1 MNENGIKIVTI
12 DSIMGKFIYMLVKK
26 IDEGLFRELV
36 FVLLIFRKSLNE
48 VYSKNLDKSQPDI
61 PNLNFTK
68 DSLGMRMLEHVNEFI
83 LCYYD
88 ILSKPY
94 KKIINSPCFIARK
107 EREYICLVKFMFLFG
122 RWVYL

>member
-48 VYSKNLDKSQPDI
+48 AYSKNLDKSQPDT
-61 PNLNFTK
+61 PNLNFTR
-68 DSLGMRMLEHVNEFI
+68 DSLGMRML
-83 LCYYD
+83 
-88 ILSKPY
+88 
-94 KKIINSPCFIARK
+94 
-107 EREYICLVKFMFLFG
+107 
-122 RWVYL
+122 